1 MDPAFAGKRDLEPVS
16 GLIRREG
23 VKVVGLRFAKTIQA
37 RSPMYTLSVS
47 VDVNPDGVTPHLTQ
61 AQVWRGLVMKAE
73 NAVLFVPSM
82 TSCEVLEHHEGGLLR
97 EVVNGPHR
105 FREKITFTPEVEVL
119 FERVDTVENAGWITN
134 VISESEHGLLLTFT
148 FSVALPGVAPGTKE
162 ERQRG
167 AEMRESYVG
176 AVKATLARVRQLV
189 ADGAL

>member
-1 MDPAFAGKRDLEPVS
+1 MLERWS
-16 GLIRREG
+16 
-23 VKVVGLRFAKTIQA
+23 
-37 RSPMYTLSVS
+37 
-47 VDVNPDGVTPHLTQ
+47 D
-61 AQVWRGLVMKAE
+61 
-73 NAVLFVPSM
+73 
-82 TSCEVLEHHEGGLLR
+82 GLLR
-97 EVVNGPHR
+97 EVVNDGHR
-105 FREKITFTPEVEVL
+105 FREKITFTPPVEVL
-119 FERVDTVENAGWITN
+119 FERIGTEDNAGWITN